1 MGESFIG
8 RMISYKNRTIEAVN
22 SPHTSHGGSSSTS
35 TLLTVYIA
43 LTVEDKEDPKT
54 GQREQ

>member
-8 RMISYKNRTIEAVN
+8 RMIAYTNRTMEAIN
-22 SPHTSHGGSSSTS
+22 STHISHGRLSLTG

-43 LTVEDKEDPKT
+43 LTVEDKEDSKT